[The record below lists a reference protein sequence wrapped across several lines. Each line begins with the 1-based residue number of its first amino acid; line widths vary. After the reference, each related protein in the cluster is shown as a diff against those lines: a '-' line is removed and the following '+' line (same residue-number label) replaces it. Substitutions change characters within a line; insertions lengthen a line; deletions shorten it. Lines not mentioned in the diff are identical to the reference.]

1 MPGEVNASGLPVVKA
16 RVALYGG
23 SAECHD
29 VVEFH
34 LDLTGQMSRLSRL
47 DYPRILR
54 RGYRFEELREA
65 SEKFAIQVSGD
76 DPQVYGEIRGR
87 GN

>member
-1 MPGEVNASGLPVVKA
+1 M
-16 RVALYGG
+16 
-23 SAECHD
+23 
-29 VVEFH
+29 
-34 LDLTGQMSRLSRL
+34 DLTGQMSRLSRL